1 MKIAIT
7 SESACDLSKEF
18 CNEFNIKKVP
28 FGVILGEEEYFDGE
42 IETSKIFEYVKETK
56 KLPSTS
62 AVNEYQYE
70 EFFND
75 ILKEYD
81 AIVHISM
88 SDLLSSAV
96 NNAEKVASRMQNVY
110 VINSKSLSF
119 GMGLL
124 ALYACELRDLGLS
137 ANEIVQKLE
146 ERKKCIQVSLI
157 LEKLDYL
164 KKGGRC
170 NALQLL
176 GANLLM
182 LRPELIVTDGKLG
195 VAKKFRGNF
204 KRSCLEYCDDI
215 LEKFNNPDLSRVFL
229 AYTTLDEDIKKEV
242 RAKLEAK
249 GFKEIIEAPVGCTIS
264 CHCGENGL
272 GVIYMNRE

>member
-7 SESACDLSKEF
+7 SESACDLDKKF
-18 CNEFNIKKVP
+18 CEKYDIKKVP
-28 FGVILGEEEYFDGE
+28 FGVILGEEEFFDGE
-42 IETSKIFEYVKETK
+42 IETTKIFNYVRENK

-70 EFFND
+70 EFFNK
-75 ILKEYD
+75 ILDEYD
-81 AIVHISM
+81 AIIHISM

-124 ALYACELRDLGLS
+124 ALHACELRDSGLS
-137 ANEIVQKLE
+137 AKEIVNRLE
-146 ERKKCIQVSLI
+146 ERKKYIQVSLI

-170 NALQLL
+170 SALQLL

-215 LEKFNNPDLSRVFL
+215 LEKFNNPDLNRVFL

-242 RAKLEAK
+242 RARLEAR
-249 GFKEIIEAPVGCTIS
+249 GFKEIVEAPVGCTIS

-272 GVIYMNRE
+272 GIIYMNKE